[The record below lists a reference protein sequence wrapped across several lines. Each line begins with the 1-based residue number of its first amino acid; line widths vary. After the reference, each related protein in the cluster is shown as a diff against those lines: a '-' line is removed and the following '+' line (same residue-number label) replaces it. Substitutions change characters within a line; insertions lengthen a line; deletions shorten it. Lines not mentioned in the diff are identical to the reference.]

1 MEGMGV
7 KQERTDWKFSLH
19 LQIQGYSPPPT
30 KLCESFCHSTK
41 KKKIHIYTHFPS
53 PCFWVLFLFSCAS
66 EELGPLVFRTK
77 LEGQENK

>member
-19 LQIQGYSPPPT
+19 LQIQGYSPPQQSYVRVSAT
-30 KLCESFCHSTK
+30 AQR
-41 KKKIHIYTHFPS
+41 KKIHIYTHFPS